1 MTEKLH
7 PTSTLQ
13 LIFEF
18 FAQIRQL
25 LNAEV
30 SLARAEL
37 SENASSLTSGLAALV
52 AAGVLMFAGLIVL
65 LLAAGLFLLRFGVP
79 PDLAF
84 LIVAGVTFLVGWLLI
99 RVARRRLKP
108 DRLMPNRSIAQASL
122 LFGRRV

>member
-37 SENASSLTSGLAALV
+37 SESASSLTSGLAALV
-52 AAGVLMFAGLIVL
+52 AAVVLMFTGLIVL
-65 LLAAGLFLLRFGVP
+65 LLAAGLSCCALAFPPISLSLLLR
-79 PDLAF
+79 A
-84 LIVAGVTFLVGWLLI
+84 
-99 RVARRRLKP
+99 
-108 DRLMPNRSIAQASL
+108 
-122 LFGRRV
+122 